1 MVHFLNPSRPATEQ
15 VSVWCERHAG
25 GFRLVRREP
34 AGNLQVERYADRAAL
49 LEATTRLQT
58 ALTSTGW
65 RPAEMTAMRSDR
77 RYSTRARQ
85 FHG

>member
-49 LEATTRLQT
+49 FEATHAPADSADQHRV
-58 ALTSTGW
+58 AA
-65 RPAEMTAMRSDR
+65 AEMTAMRSDR